1 MRPYIF
7 LSLNSKKK
15 MSMLLTTTGVAYI
28 QYIIPLKGEQKAESK
43 PWKSRESTKLH
54 KQFFA
59 WMSWLGKS
67 FFCDSSFSF
76 GSGSIMTKN
85 GSYHY
90 NWQNLCVVIELLSKN
105 RRNRYFYD
113 IWFTW
118 RILNCTIISNC

>member
-1 MRPYIF
+1 
-7 LSLNSKKK
+7 

-59 WMSWLGKS
+59 WMSWLGKT

-90 NWQNLCVVIELLSKN
+90 NWQNLCVVIELPSK
-105 RRNRYFYD
+105 REEID
-113 IWFTW
+113 TFTSFDSLGGYW
-118 RILNCTIISNC
+118 IVQSSLNSNW

>member
-90 NWQNLCVVIELLSKN
+90 NWQKPLCGYRITVKK
-105 RRNRYFYD
+105 RRNRYFYV

-118 RILNCTIISNC
+118 RILNCTIFSQW

>member
-1 MRPYIF
+1 
-7 LSLNSKKK
+7 

-28 QYIIPLKGEQKAESK
+28 QYIIPLKGEQKAEGK

-90 NWQNLCVVIELLSKN
+90 NWQNLCVVIELPSK
-105 RRNRYFYD
+105 REEID
-113 IWFTW
+113 TFTSLDSFW
-118 RILNCTIISNC
+118 GYWIVQSSLRGNW